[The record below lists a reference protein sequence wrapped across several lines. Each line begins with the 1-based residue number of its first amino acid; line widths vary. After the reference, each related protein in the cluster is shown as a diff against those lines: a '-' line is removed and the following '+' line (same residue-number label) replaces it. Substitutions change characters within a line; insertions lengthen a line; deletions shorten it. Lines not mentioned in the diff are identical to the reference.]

1 MTTQNTEHK
10 NHKYTKKGELN
21 SSKVD
26 GKLSGQNRESRD
38 FIVRGSR
45 GERNLADAIEPELS
59 RSDSCPELEAQRLK
73 GFGSKVATLKSKQV
87 LLGSKRVASQI
98 WSWGSI

>member
-21 SSKVD
+21 GSKVD

-59 RSDSCPELEAQRLK
+59 RSDSYPC
-73 GFGSKVATLKSKQV
+73 
-87 LLGSKRVASQI
+87 I
-98 WSWGSI
+98 